1 MVERPARCA
10 RRRCD
15 RSSATTPDLMTELGN
30 ALRRIN
36 SELAAG
42 RCRFALVGGLAVS
55 VRAEPRMTRDA
66 DFAVAVD
73 SDLEAERL
81 ISSLGA
87 SGFVASA
94 LVEQT
99 AVDRLATV
107 RLEHHSSPGLFTDLL
122 FSSCG
127 IENEIVA
134 AAEPL
139 DVLEGVNVPVAAVGH
154 LIAMKLL
161 ARDDRNRPNDA
172 DDLRALAAV
181 ATPADWE
188 QATDAVALIEAR
200 GFNRGRDL
208 GIGLRTVRT
217 LGPY

>member
-1 MVERPARCA
+1 
-10 RRRCD
+10 
-15 RSSATTPDLMTELGN
+15 MTELGA

-36 SELAAG
+36 TALAADG
-42 RCRFALVGGLAVS
+42 RRYALVGGLAVS
-55 VRAEPRMTRDA
+55 VRSEPRMTRDA

-73 SDLEAERL
+73 SDAEAEQL
-81 ISSLGA
+81 VASLA
-87 SGFVASA
+87 SAGFVVSA
-94 LVEQT
+94 LIEQT

-127 IENEIVA
+127 IENEIVT
-134 AAEPL
+134 AAEVL
-139 DVLEGVNVPVAAVGH
+139 DVLEGVNLPVATVGH

-181 ATPADWE
+181 ATSADWE
-188 QATDAVALIEAR
+188 GATGAVALIEKR
-200 GFNRGRDL
+200 GFGRRRDL
-208 GIGLRTVRT
+208 VGALRTLRAH
-217 LGPY
+217 GPY

>member
-1 MVERPARCA
+1 
-10 RRRCD
+10 
-15 RSSATTPDLMTELGN
+15 MTELGA

-36 SELAAG
+36 SALAADG
-42 RCRFALVGGLAVS
+42 RRYALVGGLAVS
-55 VRAEPRMTRDA
+55 VRSEPRMTRDA

-73 SDLEAERL
+73 SDAEAEQL
-81 ISSLGA
+81 IASLA
-87 SGFVASA
+87 SAGFVASA
-94 LVEQT
+94 LIEQI

-127 IENEIVA
+127 IENEIVT
-134 AAEPL
+134 AAEVL
-139 DVLEGVNVPVAAVGH
+139 DVLEGVSLPVATLGH

-188 QATDAVALIEAR
+188 QATGAVAQIEKR
-200 GFNRGRDL
+200 GFGRQRDL
-208 GIGLRTVRT
+208 VSALRTLRAH
-217 LGPY
+217 GPY